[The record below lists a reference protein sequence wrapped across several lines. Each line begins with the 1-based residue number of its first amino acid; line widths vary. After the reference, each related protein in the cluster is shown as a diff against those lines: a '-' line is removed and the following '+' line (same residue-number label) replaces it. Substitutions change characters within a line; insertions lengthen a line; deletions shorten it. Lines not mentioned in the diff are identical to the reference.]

1 MSFSKDRILK
11 NRIYVLIAFS
21 FVVFFG
27 AARVLK
33 PYEEQFRDLSAF
45 WVVLGITALSGIS
58 LVLEYLVFKLLNK
71 HVYKV

>member
-33 PYEEQFRDLSAF
+33 PYEEQFSDLPGF
-45 WVVLGITALSGIS
+45 
-58 LVLEYLVFKLLNK
+58 
-71 HVYKV
+71 